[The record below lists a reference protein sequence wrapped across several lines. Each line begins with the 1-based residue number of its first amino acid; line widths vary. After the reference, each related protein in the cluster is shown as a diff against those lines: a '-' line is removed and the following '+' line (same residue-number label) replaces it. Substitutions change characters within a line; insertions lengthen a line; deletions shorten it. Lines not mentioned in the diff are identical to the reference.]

1 MLNIKSL
8 SRTHLRAL
16 PAISLSM
23 FLALVPLM
31 AHARNQAAVDLP
43 PVKPA
48 EARGAIVI
56 SGSPTMYA
64 LTVKVGEQFKTDGF
78 GGNLSITSTN
88 TTKGVESFCK
98 GEIDI
103 VDAVRAM
110 TPEEITTCKVSGREP
125 IQLKVGVDAV
135 VIAVSRSNRFV
146 DGLTKDQASQIFSG
160 KARTWK
166 EINPKWP
173 AETIALISPVPA
185 LSTYSY
191 LSEQLFADTI
201 TNTKEREAIIAAVP
215 GVKLMDDFG
224 QIAKSVNKSNFA
236 VGYFGYSF
244 YAANRARLRAVP
256 YEAVL
261 ANDKTVPANQYAL
274 SRPLILV
281 TSAKLLKEKPQVA
294 MFVNY
299 YLTNVSKLAPTVGY
313 FPEPEKLLSD
323 AKTAYLKALQ

>member
-1 MLNIKSL
+1 
-8 SRTHLRAL
+8 
-16 PAISLSM
+16 
-23 FLALVPLM
+23 
-31 AHARNQAAVDLP
+31 
-43 PVKPA
+43 
-48 EARGAIVI
+48 
-56 SGSPTMYA
+56 MYA

-78 GGNLSITSTN
+78 TGNLSITSTN
-88 TTKGVESFCK
+88 TTRGVESFCK

-103 VDAVRAM
+103 VDTVRLM
-110 TPEEITTCKVSGREP
+110 TPEEIAACKATGREA

-135 VIAVSRSNRFV
+135 VIAVSRNNRFV
-146 DGLTKDQASQIFSG
+146 DGLTKEQAGQVFSG
-160 KARTWK
+160 KAKTWK
-166 EINPKWP
+166 DINPKWP
-173 AETIALISPVPA
+173 AERIALISPVPA

-201 TNTKEREAIIAAVP
+201 TNTQEREAIIAGVP

-244 YAANRARLRAVP
+244 YAANRARLRVVA
-256 YEAVL
+256 YETVL

-294 MFVNY
+294 LFVNY
-299 YLTNVSKLAPTVGY
+299 YLSNVSKLAPTVGY
-313 FPEPEKLLSD
+313 FPEPEKLLSE
-323 AKTAYLKALQ
+323 ARTAYLKALK